1 MNGDLGGWVLK
12 PDQVSIVN
20 PLLILIMVPIF
31 DSFIYPLFKKC
42 NLLTPLQR
50 IACGLVLC
58 GLSFVVSGFVEISL
72 EVHTLFLNIL
82 LCGNYNSL
90 PFLLQPTY
98 AKIPGPGMMQL
109 NFINTLP
116 CPVNVSYAVGG
127 QHNESISLNETLRN
141 IETTFL
147 PANQDIAVEASLTG
161 NNCGGI
167 TVNTFTWK
175 GSLGSGGEQHG
186 YSVLIT
192 LRGGNLVVARL
203 NDPNRLEKS
212 NSGQPMIG

>member
-1 MNGDLGGWVLK
+1 
-12 PDQVSIVN
+12 
-20 PLLILIMVPIF
+20 
-31 DSFIYPLFKKC
+31 
-42 NLLTPLQR
+42 
-50 IACGLVLC
+50 
-58 GLSFVVSGFVEISL
+58 
-72 EVHTLFLNIL
+72 
-82 LCGNYNSL
+82 
-90 PFLLQPTY
+90 
-98 AKIPGPGMMQL
+98 MMQL

-127 QHNESISLNETLRN
+127 QHNESISLNETSRN

-147 PANQDIAVEASLTG
+147 PANQDIAVGASLTG

-167 TVNTFTWK
+167 TVNTSNWK

-186 YSVLIT
+186 YSALIT

-203 NDPNRLEKS
+203 NDPTRLEKS